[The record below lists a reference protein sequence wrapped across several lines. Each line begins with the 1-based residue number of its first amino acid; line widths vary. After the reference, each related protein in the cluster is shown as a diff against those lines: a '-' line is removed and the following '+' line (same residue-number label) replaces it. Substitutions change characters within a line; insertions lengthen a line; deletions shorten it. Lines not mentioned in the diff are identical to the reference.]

1 MENPS
6 RCIKAGVSLGM
17 ARSRNPEIKRTNG
30 KMAGETRPHGEDI
43 GHLEMENQQAIDD
56 FRRPSD
62 ARNPEFK
69 VYQVRQRLRVRF
81 TGTGREYFRI
91 WIVNLFLTVL
101 TLGIYSAWAKVRTR
115 RYFYANTLLAD
126 HPFDYRAN
134 PWYILRGN
142 LILGFGLLLF
152 LALESL
158 GPVYSGIVLAA
169 FYAFLPFLIYK
180 SLRFNA
186 YNSSYRNIR
195 FRFCGSLKE
204 SYNTYLFIP
213 LLIPLTLGLIF
224 PYWNFRRKQYF
235 FDNFTFGRSPN
246 TFTGAAGH
254 FYRVYGITGLMV
266 ILLVVVAGSGVYFFV
281 SQSRGL
287 ALGVGSMDR
296 FFTLLTL
303 AGFLIAMTAFTCV
316 QQFLYARLT
325 NYCWNRTSVED
336 LCFNSSLTVGNL
348 LWLRLTNLLG
358 IIFSL
363 GLLIP
368 WARVRR
374 ARYLVGSLTLF
385 SNRSLDTFAAVEQSA
400 ESAIGEAATGFFDI
414 DIGL

>member
-1 MENPS
+1 
-6 RCIKAGVSLGM
+6 
-17 ARSRNPEIKRTNG
+17 
-30 KMAGETRPHGEDI
+30 MAGEIRPLDEDI

-56 FRRPSD
+56 VRRPPD
-62 ARNPEFK
+62 AQKPEFT

-81 TGTGREYFRI
+81 TGTGGEYFRI

-115 RYFYANTLLAD
+115 RYFYAHTLLAD

-134 PWYILRGN
+134 PWFILRGN

-152 LALESL
+152 LSLESF

-186 YNSSYRNIR
+186 VNSSYRNLR
-195 FRFCGSLKE
+195 FRFRGSLKE
-204 SYNTYLFIP
+204 SYKTYLFIP

-224 PYWNFRRKQYF
+224 PYWVFRRKKYF
-235 FDNFTFGRSPN
+235 FENFSFGRSPN
-246 TFTGAAGH
+246 TFTGSAGP
-254 FYRVYGITGLMV
+254 FYQVYGIAGLMV
-266 ILLVVVAGSGVYFFV
+266 VVLAVLAGGGVFV
-281 SQSRGL
+281 FLSQSQGL
-287 ALGVGSMDR
+287 ALRLDNMDR
-296 FFTLLTL
+296 FFTLLPI
-303 AGFLIAMTAFTCV
+303 AGFLFAMTAFTLIE
-316 QQFLYARLT
+316 QFLFARLT
-325 NYCWNRTSVED
+325 NYCWNRANVD
-336 LCFNSSLTVGNL
+336 GLCFVSSLNVGSL

-358 IIFSL
+358 IILSL

-374 ARYLVGSLTLF
+374 ARYLVESLTLF
-385 SNRSLDTFAAVEQSA
+385 SDRSLDTFAAAEQSA

>member
-1 MENPS
+1 MENRP
-6 RCIKAGVSLGM
+6 RCIKAGISLGI
-17 ARSRNPEIKRTNG
+17 ARSRNPEIIRTND
-30 KMAGETRPHGEDI
+30 KMAGETSPISEDI

-56 FRRPSD
+56 VSRPSD

-69 VYQVRQRLRVRF
+69 VYQVRRRLRLRF
-81 TGTGREYFRI
+81 TGTGGEYFRI

-152 LALESL
+152 LAFESF

-186 YNSSYRNIR
+186 VNSSYRNLR
-195 FRFCGSLKE
+195 FRFRGSLKE
-204 SYNTYLFIP
+204 SYKAYLFIP

-224 PYWNFRRKQYF
+224 PYWVFRRKKYF

-254 FYRVYGITGLMV
+254 FYQVYGITGLMV

-287 ALGVGSMDR
+287 TLGLDSMDR
-296 FFTLLTL
+296 FFTLLPV
-303 AGFLIAMTAFTCV
+303 AGFLIAMTAFTCI
-316 QQFLYARLT
+316 QQFLFARIT
-325 NYCWNRTSVED
+325 NYCWNQTSVEG
-336 LCFNSSLTVGNL
+336 LCFNSRLTVGKL
-348 LWLRLTNLLG
+348 LWLRLTNLLA

-363 GLLIP
+363 GLLTP

-374 ARYLVGSLTLF
+374 GTGRCTRRGF
-385 SNRSLDTFAAVEQSA
+385 RKAVDSPGGVA
-400 ESAIGEAATGFFDI
+400 
-414 DIGL
+414 

>member
-1 MENPS
+1 
-6 RCIKAGVSLGM
+6 
-17 ARSRNPEIKRTNG
+17 
-30 KMAGETRPHGEDI
+30 MAGEIRPLDEDI

-56 FRRPSD
+56 VKRPSD
-62 ARNPEFK
+62 AQKPEFT
-69 VYQVRQRLRVRF
+69 VYQVRQRLRLRF
-81 TGTGREYFRI
+81 TGTAGEYFRI

-115 RYFYANTLLAD
+115 RYFYAHTLLAD

-134 PWYILRGN
+134 PWFILRGN

-152 LALESL
+152 LALESFE
-158 GPVYSGIVLAA
+158 PVYSGIAVAA

-186 YNSSYRNIR
+186 VNSFYRNLGFR
-195 FRFCGSLKE
+195 FRGSLKE

-213 LLIPLTLGLIF
+213 LLIPLTLGLIL
-224 PYWNFRRKQYF
+224 PYWAFRRKKYF
-235 FDNFTFGRSPN
+235 FENFSFGRSPN
-246 TFTGAAGH
+246 TFSGSAGP
-254 FYRVYGITGLMV
+254 FYQVYGIAGFMV
-266 ILLVVVAGSGVYFFV
+266 VVLAVVAGGGVFV
-281 SQSRGL
+281 FLSQSHGL
-287 ALGVGSMDR
+287 AMGLDNIDR
-296 FFTLLTL
+296 FLTLLPL
-303 AGFLIAMTAFTCV
+303 AGFLFAMTVFTFIE
-316 QQFLYARLT
+316 QFLFARLA
-325 NYCWNRTSVED
+325 NYCWDRTRVEG
-336 LCFNSSLTVGNL
+336 LIFNSSLNAGRL

-358 IIFSL
+358 IILSL

-374 ARYLVGSLTLF
+374 VRYLVGSLTLF
-385 SNRSLDTFAAVEQSA
+385 SDHSLDTFAAAEQSA

>member
-1 MENPS
+1 
-6 RCIKAGVSLGM
+6 
-17 ARSRNPEIKRTNG
+17 
-30 KMAGETRPHGEDI
+30 MAGKTRLLGEDI

-56 FRRPSD
+56 VRRPPD
-62 ARNPEFK
+62 AQNPEFT
-69 VYQVRQRLRVRF
+69 VYKVRQRLRLRF
-81 TGTGREYFRI
+81 TGAGGEYFRI

-115 RYFYANTLLAD
+115 RYFYAHTLLAD
-126 HPFDYRAN
+126 HPFDYWAN
-134 PWYILRGN
+134 PWFILRGN

-152 LALESL
+152 LAFESF

-169 FYAFLPFLIYK
+169 FYGFLPFLIYK

-186 YNSSYRNIR
+186 VNSSYRNLR
-195 FRFCGSLKE
+195 FRFRGSLKE

-224 PYWNFRRKQYF
+224 PYWVFRRKKYF
-235 FDNFTFGRSPN
+235 FENFTFGRSPN
-246 TFTGAAGH
+246 TYTGSFGP
-254 FYRVYGITGLMV
+254 FYQVYGIIGLMV
-266 ILLVVVAGSGVYFFV
+266 TLLAVVAGGGVFFFV
-281 SQSRGL
+281 SQPHGL
-287 ALGVGSMDR
+287 ALGLDDTHR
-296 FFTLLTL
+296 FFTLMAI
-303 AGFLIAMTAFTCV
+303 AGFLVAMTTFTCI
-316 QQFLYARLT
+316 QQFLFARLT
-325 NYCWNRTSVED
+325 NYCWDRTSVEG
-336 LCFNSSLTVGNL
+336 LCFSSSLNVGNL

-374 ARYLVGSLTLF
+374 ARYLVESLTLF
-385 SNRSLDTFAAVEQSA
+385 SDRSLDTFTAAEQSA
-400 ESAIGEAATGFFDI
+400 ESAIGEAVTGFFDI

>member
-1 MENPS
+1 
-6 RCIKAGVSLGM
+6 
-17 ARSRNPEIKRTNG
+17 
-30 KMAGETRPHGEDI
+30 MAGEIRSLDEDI

-56 FRRPSD
+56 FKRSSD
-62 ARNPEFK
+62 AQNPEFT
-69 VYQVRQRLRVRF
+69 VYQVRQRLRLRF
-81 TGTGREYFRI
+81 TGTGGEYFRI

-115 RYFYANTLLAD
+115 RYFYAHTLLAD

-134 PWYILRGN
+134 PWFILRGN

-152 LALESL
+152 LALESF

-186 YNSSYRNIR
+186 YNSSYRNLR
-195 FRFCGSLKE
+195 FQFRGSLKE

-224 PYWNFRRKQYF
+224 PYWVFRRKKYF
-235 FDNFTFGRSPN
+235 SENFTFGRSPN
-246 TFTGAAGH
+246 TFTGAAGP
-254 FYRVYGITGLMV
+254 FYQVYGFTGLMV
-266 ILLVVVAGSGVYFFV
+266 ILMAVVVGGGVFFFV
-281 SQSRGL
+281 LQPQGL
-287 ALGVGSMDR
+287 ALRLDNMVR
-296 FFTLLTL
+296 FFTLLPIT
-303 AGFLIAMTAFTCV
+303 GFLVAMTAFTFI
-316 QQFLYARLT
+316 QQFLFARLT
-325 NYCWNRTSVED
+325 NYCWDRTSVGG
-336 LCFNSSLTVGNL
+336 LCFNSNLNVGSL
-348 LWLRLTNLLG
+348 LWLRLTNLIG
-358 IIFSL
+358 IIISL

-374 ARYLVGSLTLF
+374 VRYLVSSLTLF
-385 SNRSLDTFAAVEQSA
+385 SDRSLDTFAAAEQSA

>member
-1 MENPS
+1 M
-6 RCIKAGVSLGM
+6 
-17 ARSRNPEIKRTNG
+17 THD
-30 KMAGETRPHGEDI
+30 KMASETRLLAEDI
-43 GHLEMENQQAIDD
+43 GPLEMENQQAIDD

-62 ARNPEFK
+62 ARTPEFK
-69 VYQVRQRLRVRF
+69 VYQVRDRLRLRF
-81 TGTGREYFRI
+81 TGTGGEYFRI

-152 LALESL
+152 LACESF
-158 GPVYSGIVLAA
+158 GPVYSGIVMGV
-169 FYAFLPFLIYK
+169 FYAFLPYLIYK

-186 YNSSYRNIR
+186 VNSAYRNLR
-195 FRFCGSLKE
+195 FRFRGSLKE
-204 SYNTYLFIP
+204 SYYTYLLIP

-224 PYWNFRRKQYF
+224 PYWDFRRKKYF
-235 FDNFTFGRSPN
+235 FDNFSFGRSPN
-246 TFTGAAGH
+246 TFTGRAGR
-254 FYRVYGITGLMV
+254 FYQVYGITGLIV
-266 ILLVVVAGSGVYFFV
+266 ILLAVVAGGGVYFFF
-281 SQSRGL
+281 SQPHGL
-287 ALGVGSMDR
+287 ALGLDNMDR
-296 FFTLLTL
+296 VFTLLPT
-303 AGFLIAMTAFTCV
+303 AGFLVAMTAFTCF
-316 QQFLYARLT
+316 QQFLFARIT
-325 NYCWNRTSVED
+325 NYCWDRTSVEGI
-336 LCFNSSLTVGNL
+336 CFNSTLTVGNL

-358 IIFSL
+358 IILSL

-374 ARYLVGSLTLF
+374 ARYLIGSLTLH
-385 SNRSLDTFAAVEQSA
+385 SDRSLDTFAAVEQSS

>member
-1 MENPS
+1 
-6 RCIKAGVSLGM
+6 
-17 ARSRNPEIKRTNG
+17 
-30 KMAGETRPHGEDI
+30 MAGEISPLDEDI
-43 GHLEMENQQAIDD
+43 GHLEMENQRAIDD
-56 FRRPSD
+56 VSRPSD

-69 VYQVRQRLRVRF
+69 VYQVRQRLRLKF
-81 TGTGREYFRI
+81 TGTGGEYFRI

-126 HPFDYRAN
+126 HAFDYRAN

-142 LILGFGLLLF
+142 LILGFGLLLY
-152 LALESL
+152 LALESF
-158 GPVYSGIVLAA
+158 GPVYSGIVLAV

-186 YNSSYRNIR
+186 LNSYYRNLR
-195 FRFCGSLKE
+195 FRFRGSLKE

-224 PYWNFRRKQYF
+224 PYWVFRRKKYF
-235 FDNFTFGRSPN
+235 FDNFTYGRSPN

-254 FYRVYGITGLMV
+254 FYQVYGMTGLMV
-266 ILLVVVAGSGVYFFV
+266 ILLAVAAGGGAYFFIA
-281 SQSRGL
+281 RPHGP
-287 ALGVGSMDR
+287 ALGLDEMDR
-296 FFTLLTL
+296 LFTLLPI
-303 AGFLIAMTAFTCV
+303 AGFLVAMTVFTCI
-316 QQFLYARLT
+316 QQFLFARLT
-325 NYCWNRTSVED
+325 NYCWERTSVEG
-336 LCFNSSLTVGNL
+336 LCFSSSLTVGNL

-363 GLLIP
+363 GLLFP
-368 WARVRR
+368 WAKVRR

-385 SNRSLDTFAAVEQSA
+385 STRSLDTFAAVEQSA

>member
-1 MENPS
+1 
-6 RCIKAGVSLGM
+6 
-17 ARSRNPEIKRTNG
+17 
-30 KMAGETRPHGEDI
+30 MAGQISHLDEVI
-43 GHLEMENQQAIDD
+43 GHLEMENQRAIDD

-62 ARNPEFK
+62 AQNPEFT
-69 VYQVRQRLRVRF
+69 VYQVRQRLRLRF
-81 TGTGREYFRI
+81 TGTGGEYFRI

-115 RYFYANTLLAD
+115 RYFYAHTLLAD
-126 HPFDYRAN
+126 HAFDYRAN
-134 PWYILRGN
+134 PWFILRGN

-152 LALESL
+152 LALESFR
-158 GPVYSGIVLAA
+158 PVYSGIVLAV
-169 FYAFLPFLIYK
+169 FYGFLPFLIYK

-186 YNSSYRNIR
+186 YNSTYRNLR
-195 FRFCGSLKE
+195 FRFRGSLKE

-213 LLIPLTLGLIF
+213 LLILLTLGLIF
-224 PYWNFRRKQYF
+224 PYWVFRRKKYF
-235 FDNFTFGRSPN
+235 FENFTFGRSPN
-246 TFTGAAGH
+246 TYTGSAGP
-254 FYRVYGITGLMV
+254 FYQVYGITGLMV
-266 ILLVVVAGSGVYFFV
+266 ILLAVVAGGGVFFFV
-281 SQSRGL
+281 PQPHGL
-287 ALGVGSMDR
+287 ALRLDNMDR
-296 FFTLLTL
+296 FFTLLPV
-303 AGFLIAMTAFTCV
+303 AGFLVAMTAFTCI
-316 QQFLYARLT
+316 QQFLFARLT
-325 NYCWNRTSVED
+325 NYCWDRTSVEG

-385 SNRSLDTFAAVEQSA
+385 SDRSLDTFEAAEQSA
-400 ESAIGEAATGFFDI
+400 EKAIGEAATGFFDI